1 MKICIVIPVYNE
13 AKAIGRL
20 IDDIKSLSHDIVVVD
35 DGSTDGSG
43 EIAQEKGAVVLHHE
57 KKMGK
62 GRSLQDG
69 FAHAVAKGYDAVITM
84 DGDGQHAVDDIE
96 HFVHEAKAPLAGII
110 SGTRMANA
118 EGMPVVRLWT
128 NRFMSWIISVICRQ
142 PVPDSQCGFRLIRCD
157 ILKKLPLSCADF
169 EIETEVLIKASRQGV
184 RITSVPI
191 RTIYRDETS
200 KINPVIDTFRFFS
213 YIVREL
219 RSGGKRPPASEV
231 VDEKLR

>member
-1 MKICIVIPVYNE
+1 MKICVIIPVYNE
-13 AKAIGRL
+13 SKAIGRL
-20 IDDIKSLSHDIVVVD
+20 IGELKPLGHDIVVVD

-43 EIAQEKGAVVLHHE
+43 DIAREKGVFVLRHD

-62 GRSLQDG
+62 GCSLQDG

-84 DGDGQHAVDDIE
+84 DGDGQHAVSDIAN
-96 HFVHEAKAPLAGII
+96 FVREAKEPLIGIVNG
-110 SGTRMANA
+110 SRMTDC
-118 EGMPVVRLWT
+118 EGMPLLRLWT
-128 NRFMSWIISVICRQ
+128 NRFMSWIISLICRQ

-184 RITSVPI
+184 KISSVPV

-200 KINPVIDTFRFFS
+200 KINPVVDTFRFFS

-219 RSGGKRPPASEV
+219 RSGGKRPSASEV
-231 VDEKLR
+231 VDEKSR